1 MKVQNANES
10 ISDEWQLPEK
20 QQTQGGL
27 NRTPQADFSKH
38 KLEKI
43 VAGGEGK

>member
-1 MKVQNANES
+1 MS
-10 ISDEWQLPEK
+10 SDELQLPEK
-20 QQTQGGL
+20 QSTQGIL
-27 NRTPQADFSKH
+27 NRTPQADFSEH